1 MTRKRILTLPRLKRF
16 KVFSE
21 VGFAVVGG
29 SKLLMNTFVHR
40 MLKVC
45 VKEIGKIKKIIII
58 TFFLF
63 GFQHT
68 VKETGKIKYDYMTFF
83 YFWIKQEN

>member
-1 MTRKRILTLPRLKRF
+1 MTRKKILTLPRLKRF

-45 VKEIGKIKKIIII
+45 VKETGKIKNHYYYI
-58 TFFLF
+58 FLF

-68 VKETGKIKYDYMTFF
+68 VKETGKIRYDYDIFH
-83 YFWIKQEN
+83 FWIKKEN

>member
-1 MTRKRILTLPRLKRF
+1 VEKKVTRKRILTLPRLKRF

-45 VKEIGKIKKIIII
+45 VKETGKDKKIII
-58 TFFLF
+58 TFFFLDF
-63 GFQHT
+63 S
-68 VKETGKIKYDYMTFF
+68 IP
-83 YFWIKQEN
+83 